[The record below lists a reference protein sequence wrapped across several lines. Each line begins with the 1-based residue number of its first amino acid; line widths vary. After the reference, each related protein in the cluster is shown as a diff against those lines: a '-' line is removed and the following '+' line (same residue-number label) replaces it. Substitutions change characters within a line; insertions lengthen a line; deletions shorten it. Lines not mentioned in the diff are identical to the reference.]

1 VVTSPQQSPARL
13 CCQFTLIRGQIFS
26 FNSFPPCRSRSL
38 PDLVLLRD
46 LVLCL
51 QDFAAAYLSFSFASS
66 ALGQVSCRDAEVFRP
81 FYPFSSTVERT
92 LRRPSVLAQ
101 GVASHG
107 ASTPQRG
114 CLHNAFSVWC
124 SVLPLFPSPNLILA
138 VLFYAMLWTNYY
150 REVSI

>member
-1 VVTSPQQSPARL
+1 LLPHISASHLRLLLWDKSVAAFISWLSVLRPARV
-13 CCQFTLIRGQIFS
+13 FYARG
-26 FNSFPPCRSRSL
+26 
-38 PDLVLLRD
+38 
-46 LVLCL
+46 
-51 QDFAAAYLSFSFASS
+51 
-66 ALGQVSCRDAEVFRP
+66 SCVQSDAEVFRP

-150 REVSI
+150 REMSI